1 MPRSLSLHESLSKV
15 QGRDSLIFRTHVA
28 FSIDFPNIYND
39 YLFASVIDLFLY
51 VVILVNEGD
60 FFHPAPGVTKTKTL
74 EN

>member
-39 YLFASVIDLFLY
+39 YLFAVLLIYFFSLLFW
-51 VVILVNEGD
+51 
-60 FFHPAPGVTKTKTL
+60 
-74 EN
+74 